1 MHGVRSSLD
10 MAVFSSQ
17 LDGWLNQLL
26 SPAANL
32 PTSLLS
38 YVMLLKACHSVLS
51 LVKETGYEAALHVLG
66 LECIQAV
73 KQQSHAAFEAAS
85 AASSAPTAALLFE
98 ALTATVNDLP
108 AVMASN
114 DVESAPLSGST
125 FPKFQ
130 MLVRFLVEQKASKSS
145 WHGMVFVKQRQ
156 GAAQLTRMLQN
167 MPDLAGINFYPFMGD
182 GKSGN
187 RAAAST
193 GCLTG
198 STGITAARQ
207 GMNLNQKKATFQR
220 FLEADGREVLVATSA
235 AEEGINVPRCEFVV
249 CYTAVESGRER
260 TQQQGRARAKLAKFV
275 EFIEI
280 GSSDS
285 VMQSN
290 GQHEQACAL
299 LAQRLH
305 VTSMCD

>member
-1 MHGVRSSLD
+1 

-26 SPAANL
+26 SPASTL

-38 YVMLLKACHSVLS
+38 YITLLKACHSVLN

-66 LECIQAV
+66 VECIKAAQ
-73 KQQSHAAFEAAS
+73 QQSHAASEAAT
-85 AASSAPTAALLFE
+85 AASSAPTAALLQ

-114 DVESAPLSGST
+114 DVERASFNGST

-182 GKSGN
+182 GKSS
-187 RAAAST
+187 RATASA

-198 STGITAARQ
+198 STGITAARR

-220 FLEADGREVLVATSA
+220 FLEANSREVLVATSA

-260 TQQQGRARAKLAKFV
+260 TQRQGRARAKLAKFV

-290 GQHEQACAL
+290 AQREQACAL

-305 VTSMCD
+305 VTQHV